1 MSQENPVVF
10 SVQGRLDNAKSS
22 IFTSSSSIF
31 VLGSSLY
38 TVNETQTAIKL
49 RLGEIVS
56 VEYEP
61 GLKFKMPFVNNVVKF
76 DNRIQ
81 TLDAPAERFLT
92 GEKKNVIVDSYV
104 KWRIVDAEKFYTST
118 GGSIAKANSNLTQ
131 IIKTGLKSE
140 FSKRTIV
147 DVVSGERAEIMENIA
162 KLAKS
167 DVGEFGI
174 SVIDVRIKRID
185 LSQEVSNSVY
195 RRMQAE
201 RERVAKDFRSKGA
214 EEAEIIRAAADKER
228 TIILANAYR
237 DSEKIRGEGDAT
249 SANNYAKAYSQN
261 SSFYSFYRS
270 LESYNKSFNNQND
283 ILVLNPNTEFFRHF
297 NPSAE

>member
-1 MSQENPVVF
+1 MQKILLIIGAALFLLV
-10 SVQGRLDNAKSS
+10 SS
-22 IFTSSSSIF
+22 A
-31 VLGSSLY
+31 LY
-38 TVNETQTAIKL
+38 TVKETQTAIKL

-56 VEYEP
+56 VETVA

-92 GEKKNVIVDSYV
+92 GEKKNVIVDLYV
-104 KWRIVDAEKFYTST
+104 KWRILDAEQFYKST
-118 GGSIAKANSNLTQ
+118 GGNIARTNNRLTQ

-140 FSKRTIV
+140 FSKRTIA
-147 DVVSGERAEIMENIA
+147 DVVSGERSQIMANIV
-162 KLAKS
+162 KLAKK
-167 DVGEFGI
+167 DIAEFGI
-174 SVIDVRIKRID
+174 EIIDVRIKRID

-201 RERVAKDFRSKGA
+201 RQRVAKEFRSKGA

-237 DSEKIRGEGDAT
+237 DSEKIRGEGDAI
-249 SANNYAKAYSQN
+249 SAGNYAEAYNQN
-261 SSFYSFYRS
+261 VDFYSFYRS
-270 LESYNKSFNNQND
+270 LESYKKSFSSQSD

-297 NPSAE
+297 NPEVE

>member
-1 MSQENPVVF
+1 MKKIFPIIGAVLFLV
-10 SVQGRLDNAKSS
+10 LSS
-22 IFTSSSSIF
+22 A
-31 VLGSSLY
+31 LY

-49 RLGEIVS
+49 RLGEIVTI
-56 VEYEP
+56 ENTP

-104 KWRIVDAEKFYTST
+104 KWRIVDAEQFYKST
-118 GGSIAKANSNLTQ
+118 GGNIARTNNRLAQ

-140 FSKRTIV
+140 FSKRTIA
-147 DVVSGERAEIMENIA
+147 DVVSGERSEIMSNIL
-162 KLAKS
+162 KLANK
-167 DVGEFGI
+167 DIGEFGI
-174 SVIDVRIKRID
+174 KIIDVRIKRID

-201 RERVAKDFRSKGA
+201 RQRVAKDFRSKGA

-237 DSEKIRGEGDAT
+237 DSEKIRGEGDAV
-249 SANNYAKAYSQN
+249 SASNYAQAYNQN
-261 SSFYSFYRS
+261 ADFYSFYRS
-270 LESYNKSFNNQND
+270 LESYKKSFNENND
-283 ILVLNPNTEFFRHF
+283 IMVLNPNTEFFRHF
-297 NPSAE
+297 NPEVK